1 MSAAGPRA
9 GRSGPPAARGASPL
23 RTAVTVGTLAA
34 NFLAVTK
41 KIRRANGS
49 PHAIDHI
56 DLIASI
62 TTFVVLAVRARQGRE
77 SGGG

>member
-1 MSAAGPRA
+1 MSAVSEPSAAKEAG
-9 GRSGPPAARGASPL
+9 PL
-23 RTAVTVGTLAA
+23 RTAITVGTLAV

-49 PHAIDHI
+49 PHALDHI

-62 TTFVVLAVRARQGRE
+62 TTFVVLAVRARQPRR
-77 SGGG
+77 